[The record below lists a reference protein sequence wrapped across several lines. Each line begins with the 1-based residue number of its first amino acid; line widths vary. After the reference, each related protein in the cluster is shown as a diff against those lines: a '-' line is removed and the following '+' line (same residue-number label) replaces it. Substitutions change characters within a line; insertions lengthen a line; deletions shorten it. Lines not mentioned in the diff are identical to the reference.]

1 MHLDQHGLEA
11 QMPRRNKEL
20 LLTNIVLCI
29 ILGLV
34 LLSFSV
40 LIFISMSGSDFPN
53 S

>member
-20 LLTNIVLCI
+20 LLTNIVLRI
-29 ILGLV
+29 ILILV
-34 LLSFSV
+34 LLPFSV
-40 LIFISMSGSDFPN
+40 FIFVSMSGSEFPN